1 MGELELKNNEAIFEL
16 NQVMERTRT
25 ELHKTI
31 EIYGL
36 SSKEV
41 VIASQNLDT
50 YINMIIK
57 IEV

>member
-1 MGELELKNNEAIFEL
+1 LKNNEAIFEL
-16 NQVMERTRT
+16 NQVMESTRT
-25 ELHKTI
+25 ELNKTI
-31 EIYGL
+31 ETYGL
-36 SSKEV
+36 SSNEV